1 MCPNHLVSC
10 EYSPKENSLLAGGCY
25 NGQVCY
31 WDDRS
36 VWVTFPPSSHNHHTD
51 RTGGKPVGEIPL
63 SAAHREPVFKTMW
76 ISSKTG
82 SEFFTASS
90 DGKVL
95 SSYDHGDIR
104 SLIRFSGGTRGTSLS
119 QWTSSSWTPTL
130 RTRTTIAGPRGRAS
144 SNMSGQFPQ
153 NLWWALNRVRLGIV
167 NVQLIVEPYL
177 YLSEAFIV

>member
-1 MCPNHLVSC
+1 MSC